1 MKKIS
6 LLILLAV
13 STLSFQACDNKKKES
28 DSMENAEEANENKEE
43 TGMGQGEDTSDFA
56 MKAANGGMM
65 EVELGRM
72 AQEKGTSQDV
82 KEFGAMMVADHS
94 KANEELKTLATAK
107 NITLPATLGE
117 DMQED
122 VNELAKLSGKEFD
135 KKYVSMMVD
144 DHKEDI
150 DAFKKAA
157 DGNNIDPDIKAFAA
171 KTLPTLQQHMDRIN
185 AIDKMMN

>member
-1 MKKIS
+1 MKKVS
-6 LLILLAV
+6 LMILLAV

-28 DSMENAEEANENKEE
+28 DSMENAEEANENKEDA
-43 TGMGQGEDTSDFA
+43 GRGQSEDTNEFA

-72 AQEKGTSQDV
+72 AQEKGMSQDV
-82 KEFGAMMVADHS
+82 KEFGSMMVADHS
-94 KANEELKTLATAK
+94 KANDELKTLATAK
-107 NITLPATLGE
+107 NITLPSTLGE
-117 DMQED
+117 EAQED

-144 DHKEDI
+144 DHKEDV

-157 DGNNIDPDIKAFAA
+157 EDNSVDPDIKAFAA
-171 KTLPTLQQHMDRIN
+171 KTLPTLQQHLDRIN
-185 AIDKMMN
+185 AIDKIMN

>member
-1 MKKIS
+1 MKKVS
-6 LLILLAV
+6 LMILLAV

-28 DSMENAEEANENKEE
+28 DSMENAEEANENKEDA
-43 TGMGQGEDTSDFA
+43 GRGQSEDTNEFA

-82 KEFGAMMVADHS
+82 KEFGSMMVADHS
-94 KANEELKTLATAK
+94 KANDELKTLATAK
-107 NITLPATLGE
+107 NITLPSTLGE
-117 DMQED
+117 EAQED

-144 DHKEDI
+144 DHKEDV

-157 DGNNIDPDIKAFAA
+157 EDNSVDPDIKAFAA
-171 KTLPTLQQHMDRIN
+171 KTLPTLQQHLDRIN

>member
-1 MKKIS
+1 MKKVS

-28 DSMENAEEANENKEE
+28 DSMENAEDKNENKEDAG
-43 TGMGQGEDTSDFA
+43 TGQNEDTNEFA

-72 AQEKGTSQDV
+72 AQEKGMSKDV

-94 KANEELKTLATAK
+94 KANDELKTLATAK
-107 NITLPATLGE
+107 NITLPSTLGE
-117 DMQED
+117 DAQED

-144 DHKEDI
+144 DHKEDV

-157 DGNNIDPDIKAFAA
+157 EDNSVDPDIKAFAA
-171 KTLPTLQQHMDRIN
+171 KTLPTLQQHLDRIN

>member
-1 MKKIS
+1 MKKVS
-6 LLILLAV
+6 LMILLAV

-28 DSMENAEEANENKEE
+28 DSMENAEEANENKEDA
-43 TGMGQGEDTSDFA
+43 GRGQSEDTNEFA

-72 AQEKGTSQDV
+72 AQEKGMSSDV

-94 KANEELKTLATAK
+94 KANDELKTLATAK
-107 NITLPATLGE
+107 NITLPSTLGE

-144 DHKEDI
+144 DHKEDV

-157 DGNNIDPDIKAFAA
+157 DNNEVDPEIKAFAA
-171 KTLPTLQQHMDRIN
+171 KTLPTLQQHLDRIN
-185 AIDKMMN
+185 AIEKMMN

>member
-28 DSMENAEEANENKEE
+28 DSMENAEEANENKEDA
-43 TGMGQGEDTSDFA
+43 GRGQSEDTSEFA

-72 AQEKGTSQDV
+72 AQEKGMSKDV

-150 DAFKKAA
+150 NAFKKAA
-157 DGNNIDPDIKAFAA
+157 EDNNVDPEIKAFAA